1 MAKTI
6 ILIDDDQDDLDIITE
21 AINHVDKSIV
31 PVVFKDPEKALQAII
46 NERTVLPNHIFIDND
61 MPRVT
66 GDKILIQIR
75 SIPEF
80 DKVKVTM
87 LCTSI
92 SPKDAAKYK
101 RNGANFTFEKPYAYQ
116 SYHDIFK
123 GIFSSL

>member
-1 MAKTI
+1 
-6 ILIDDDQDDLDIITE
+6 
-21 AINHVDKSIV
+21 
-31 PVVFKDPEKALQAII
+31 VFKDPEKALQAII
-46 NERTVLPNHIFIDND
+46 NERTVLPNHIFIDHD
-61 MPRVT
+61 MPRVS
-66 GDKILIQIR
+66 GDKILAQIR

-101 RNGANFTFEKPYAYQ
+101 SNGANFTFEKPYACQ

-123 GIFSSL
+123 GIFQ